1 MSADFIFSYIFHNS
15 ASGSRDT
22 FLLSAYRGVTQG
34 MVSVVVRLVVGVGE
48 SVCAKN
54 CKEILVLLV
63 KGYTGAIVFY
73 QTLNTFKITVHVNIL
88 YTYIV
93 YRLNLYLI

>member
-1 MSADFIFSYIFHNS
+1 MKFCRLILFSAMSADFIFSYIFHNS

-48 SVCAKN
+48 SVCAKIAKKSWY
-54 CKEILVLLV
+54 C
-63 KGYTGAIVFY
+63 
-73 QTLNTFKITVHVNIL
+73 
-88 YTYIV
+88 
-93 YRLNLYLI
+93 